1 MFLSLSIF
9 FLTIFLII
17 IEPKNIH
24 IGTSAIIGAFLAI
37 SLGVVNL
44 NDAIEVI
51 NLTSDAVLTFL
62 GVVILSI
69 IFEEIGFFAYLSIK
83 MAKISSNGYIF
94 FINSMILSAFVAAF
108 FATDGVI
115 LILTPLLLTNLRL
128 LKLNKKAIFAFLFA
142 ECFISGSGSLLFHFS
157 NLTNIITANYFH
169 IGFIKYLFDMIIPDI
184 VSVITSIIVLFLVF
198 KKDIP
203 KKIDLTILPKADK
216 FIKNKTLF
224 IFSWIFLIILLS
236 GYFIG
241 DIFKFPTSIFSL
253 GGAIIFF
260 IITSFY
266 KVVDLK
272 HIIKLTPWQIIW
284 FSIGLFIV
292 VYGLKNEGLTDYLHL
307 ILKELNEKNSFLA
320 VISTGFISS
329 FLSSIMNNLPT
340 AMIMDISLNHINNLQ
355 MIYAN
360 IIGTNIGAKIT
371 PFGTLSTLLWIHM
384 LKQKNIKIHFKDYF
398 KYAMIVSIVTL
409 IFTLLSLKV

>member
-1 MFLSLSIF
+1 MILALLIF
-9 FLTIFLII
+9 ILTIFLII
-17 IEPKNIH
+17 VKPKNIQ
-24 IGTSAIIGAFLAI
+24 IGTSAIIGAILVVV
-37 SLGVVNL
+37 LGIVNL
-44 NDAIEVI
+44 NDVLQVI

-62 GVVILSI
+62 GIVILSI

-94 FINSMILSAFVAAF
+94 FINSMILSALVAAF
-108 FATDGVI
+108 FSTDGVI
-115 LILTPLLLTNLRL
+115 LILTPLLLTNLHL
-128 LKLNKKAIFAFLFA
+128 LKLNKKAVFAFLFTA
-142 ECFISGSGSLLFHFS
+142 CFISGSGSLLFHFS

-169 IGFIKYLFDMIIPDI
+169 IGFIKYLFDMAFSYI
-184 VSVITSIIVLFLVF
+184 VSSVTSIAVLFLIF

-203 KKIDLTILPKADK
+203 KKIELSLLPQAEK

-224 IFSWIFLIILLS
+224 IFSWIFLFILFC

-241 DIFKFPTSIFSL
+241 DIFKLPTSIFAL
-253 GGAIIFF
+253 GGALIFF

-292 VYGLKNEGLTDYLHL
+292 VYGLKNEGLTNYLNL
-307 ILKELNEKNSFLA
+307 ILKELNEKNQFLA
-320 VISTGFISS
+320 IFSTGFISS

-340 AMIMDISLNHINNLQ
+340 SMIMDISLDNINNLQ

-384 LKQKNIKIHFKDYF
+384 LKQKNIEVTFKDYF
-398 KYAMIVSIVTL
+398 KYAFIVSIVTL